1 MFSADWWTS
10 VDLIK
15 GKVKIFQIIDKQEN
29 TDFLINITA
38 FNITEITITVCIT
51 FLSNAPA
58 GFSLLLTG
66 SYQIYDM
73 LQCGF
78 FVHINWN

>member
-15 GKVKIFQIIDKQEN
+15 VKVKIFQIIVKQEH
-29 TDFLINITA
+29 TDFLINISTA

-51 FLSNAPA
+51 SLSNASR
-58 GFSLLLTG
+58 F
-66 SYQIYDM
+66 
-73 LQCGF
+73 C
-78 FVHINWN
+78 

>member
-38 FNITEITITVCIT
+38 FNITEITITV
-51 FLSNAPA
+51 SD
-58 GFSLLLTG
+58 SL
-66 SYQIYDM
+66 
-73 LQCGF
+73 
-78 FVHINWN
+78 